1 MNTETMAAITQYCR
15 YQERCHSEVRH
26 KLLTLGSRGLE
37 LEQQMA
43 ELISTGLLDEERYAI
58 AFAGGKFRM
67 LHWGKVK
74 IMHELKAKQ
83 ISPYVMR
90 KALDQIT
97 EEDYLKTLQTL
108 IEKKHKELKSK
119 KHPQQVKQALIRYLA
134 QKGYEQKIISQLL
147 NIE

>member
-1 MNTETMAAITQYCR
+1 MNTETMTAITHYCR

-43 ELISTGLLDEERYAI
+43 TLISAGLLDEERFAI

-83 ISPYVMR
+83 ISAYVVN
-90 KALDQIT
+90 KALAQIP
-97 EEDYLKTLQTL
+97 EEEYLKTLQNL
-108 IEKKHKELKSK
+108 IDKKHRELKSK
-119 KHPQQVKQALIRYLA
+119 KHPKQLKQAVTRYLI
-134 QKGYEQKIISQLL
+134 QKGYEPSNISKLL